1 MFSGTLKV
9 NTLQDTSGNP
19 LDRVG
24 QTISKSTTSE
34 SSTTSTSY
42 VDISSS
48 LNITI
53 TPTSTT
59 SKILFLFSACCQI
72 DGGRGRYDIHYSVTN
87 TQLGV
92 AQQIAE
98 GTGSGTGITAIEGA
112 ANNNRIVHYS
122 FVHSPATTNAIT
134 YKPQHKNPNGNTLA
148 TGKGNPISFT
158 ALELIQ

>member
-1 MFSGTLKV
+1 MSTLKV

-24 QTISKSTTSE
+24 QTISKSTTSTV
-34 SSTTSTSY
+34 STTSTSY

-72 DGGRGRYDIHYSVTN
+72 DGGRARYDIHYSVTN

-98 GTGSGTGITAIEGA
+98 QGGSSGTGITALEGA

-122 FVHSPATTNAIT
+122 YVHSPATTSAIT
-134 YKPQHKNPNGNTLA
+134 YKPQHKNPNGNQVE
-148 TGKGNPISFT
+148 TGKGNPITFT
-158 ALELIQ
+158 AIELIQ

>member
-1 MFSGTLKV
+1 MSTLKV

-24 QTISKSTTSE
+24 QTISKSTTSTV
-34 SSTTSTSY
+34 STTSTSY

-72 DGGRGRYDIHYSVTN
+72 DGGRARYDIHYSGTN

-98 GTGSGTGITAIEGA
+98 QGGSSGTGITALEGA

-122 FVHSPATTNAIT
+122 YVHSPATTSAIT

>member
-1 MFSGTLKV
+1 MSTLKV

-72 DGGRGRYDIHYSVTN
+72 DGGRARYDIHYSGTN

-98 GTGSGTGITAIEGA
+98 QGGSSGTGITALEGA

-122 FVHSPATTNAIT
+122 YVHSPATTSAIT
-134 YKPQHKNPNGNTLA
+134 YKPQHKNPNGNPLA

>member
-1 MFSGTLKV
+1 MSTLKV

-24 QTISKSTTSE
+24 QSISKSTTSE

-53 TPTSTT
+53 TPTSAT

-72 DGGRGRYDIHYSVTN
+72 DGGRARYDIHYSVTN

-98 GTGSGTGITAIEGA
+98 QGGSSGTGITALEGA

-122 FVHSPATTNAIT
+122 FVHSPATTSAIT

>member
-1 MFSGTLKV
+1 MSTLKV

-24 QTISKSTTSE
+24 QTISKSTTSTV
-34 SSTTSTSY
+34 STTSTSY

-72 DGGRGRYDIHYSVTN
+72 DGGRARYDIHYSGTN

-98 GTGSGTGITAIEGA
+98 QGGSSGTGITALEGA

-122 FVHSPATTNAIT
+122 YVHSPATTNAIT

-158 ALELIQ
+158 AIELIQ

>member
-1 MFSGTLKV
+1 MSTLKV

-24 QTISKSTTSE
+24 QTISKSTTSTV
-34 SSTTSTSY
+34 STTSTSY

-72 DGGRGRYDIHYSVTN
+72 DGGRARYDIHYSGTN

-98 GTGSGTGITAIEGA
+98 QGGSSGTGITALEGA

-122 FVHSPATTNAIT
+122 YVHSPATTSAIT
-134 YKPQHKNPNGNTLA
+134 YKPQHKNPNGNQVE
-148 TGKGNPISFT
+148 TGKGNPITFT
-158 ALELIQ
+158 AIELIQ